1 MSKRKDWIKKKDMT
15 PEERKAF
22 DHYESAF
29 SNRYFKQHTILF
41 FVWLVGVI
49 IGYVLEFTGHWNIFA
64 SILHLLWTLAGL
76 VATLVFD
83 HYAKSYA
90 QEHIHDPIPP
100 KDPVDIQLI
109 VDNRTPD
116 QTEPAATEEAPEE
129 TASETDAEAT
139 ATAEAPMETPA
150 EDTEE
155 K

>member
-22 DHYESAF
+22 DHYETAF

-76 VATLVFD
+76 VATLVFE

-90 QEHIHDPIPP
+90 QEHIHDPIPS
-100 KDPVDIQLI
+100 KDPVEITLI

-116 QTEPAATEEAPEE
+116 QTEPAAT
-129 TASETDAEAT
+129 AEAT
-139 ATAEAPMETPA
+139 ETTAASAEAPTETPA